1 MSSDDEYWA
10 ERRREEERAYKAMR
24 EIEIEAEEVERYG
37 PRPDPFAFR
46 LPVGFLI
53 YGGAAFLLSLL
64 VECLLRN

>member
-46 LPVGFLI
+46 LPVGFLRLP
-53 YGGAAFLLSLL
+53 AK
-64 VECLLRN
+64 